1 MTRSRQKSNNTTSM
15 DCSSSAASRYASP
28 ALYIH
33 GLLVIGGFE
42 VRVTRAL
49 HPRTARHRRLRGTC
63 QTVHRS
69 VMLGLFQGYHAVLEL
84 AEARATFPEF
94 CIPMVV
100 IPATISNNVPGTDFS
115 LGADTA
121 LNEIADVSLLLNTSM
136 SVSRQHSCVH
146 VVVLLYNHVSELH
159 VCTCIV
165 HVLLLPLFRSVTASS
180 SRRRARATACS
191 SLRRWAATAATWQ
204 P

>member
-1 MTRSRQKSNNTTSM
+1 MSNVVIPDVSVMFFSLEQLKKQYFIYDPDT
-15 DCSSSAASRYASP
+15 CIQICLKLKLFSSSK
-28 ALYIH
+28 LEQTTF
-33 GLLVIGGFE
+33 VFF
-42 VRVTRAL
+42 VFM
-49 HPRTARHRRLRGTC
+49 RTQA
-63 QTVHRS
+63 
-69 VMLGLFQGYHAVLEL
+69 YHAVLQL
-84 AEARATFPEF
+84 AEAREKHPEF
-94 CIPMVV
+94 CVPLVV

-121 LNEIADVSLLLNTSM
+121 LNEIADVSLVLNTSM